1 MPASYAHYRF
11 GKLLLPNLPSDV
23 RQCIQ
28 RFRRMYDTGLQ
39 GPDLFFYY
47 NIFGKSAIGD
57 LANHFHRQS
66 GQEFF
71 TRVCAQADSEA
82 AQAYLYG
89 LLAHYCLDS
98 QTHPFV
104 NRMVT
109 IGEANHVA
117 LESEFERVLMVKDG
131 IASPETYDRSKHVH
145 LTRGECMTV
154 SGFFPP
160 ATGANIS
167 RCVKC
172 MDFSL
177 RLLGNANR
185 AKTEKLISRFAPGHM
200 AHLVPREEVPDYAY
214 MIGEMLELYDQAL
227 ARYPLLLQQLQ
238 QHRKDGTPLSDA
250 FASDFG

>member
-11 GKLLLPNLPSDV
+11 GKLLLPGLPSDV

-39 GPDLFFYY
+39 GPDPFFYY
-47 NIFGKSAIGD
+47 NIFGKSAVGD
-57 LANHFHRQS
+57 LGEQFHRQS

-71 TRVCAQADSEA
+71 TRACAQADNEA

-98 QTHPFV
+98 RCHPFV
-104 NRMVT
+104 NRMVS
-109 IGEANHVA
+109 IGEAEHVA
-117 LESEFERVLMVKDG
+117 LESELERVLLVKDG
-131 IASPETYDRSKHVH
+131 VDVPETYDRSKHIR

-154 SGFFPP
+154 ARFFPP

-167 RCVKC
+167 RCIKG
-172 MDFSL
+172 MTFSL

-185 AKTEKLISRFAPGHM
+185 SRTEKLISRFAPGHM
-200 AHLVPREEVPDYAY
+200 SHLVPGEEVADYAY
-214 MIGEMLELYDQAL
+214 MIGELLELFDQAL
-227 ARYPLLLQQLQ
+227 VRYPLLLQQLQ
-238 QHRKDGTPLSDA
+238 QHRKEGTPLDDV
-250 FASDFG
+250 FAPDFG

>member
-1 MPASYAHYRF
+1 
-11 GKLLLPNLPSDV
+11 
-23 RQCIQ
+23 
-28 RFRRMYDTGLQ
+28 
-39 GPDLFFYY
+39 
-47 NIFGKSAIGD
+47 
-57 LANHFHRQS
+57 
-66 GQEFF
+66 
-71 TRVCAQADSEA
+71 
-82 AQAYLYG
+82 
-89 LLAHYCLDS
+89 
-98 QTHPFV
+98 
-104 NRMVT
+104 MVT

-250 FASDFG
+250 FAPDFG

>member
-11 GKLLLPNLPSDV
+11 GKLLLPGLPADV

-28 RFRRMYDTGLQ
+28 RFRRLYDTGLQ

-57 LANHFHRQS
+57 LGDAFHRQTGS
-66 GQEFF
+66 EFF
-71 TRVCAQADSEA
+71 TRVCAQADTEA

-98 QTHPFV
+98 QSHPFV
-104 NRMVT
+104 NQMVT
-109 IGEANHVA
+109 IGEADHVT
-117 LESEFERVLMVKDG
+117 LESEFERVLMEKDG
-131 IASPETYDRSKHVH
+131 IASPQTYDRSKHIR

-167 RCVKC
+167 RSVKG
-172 MDFSL
+172 MEYSL
-177 RLLGNANR
+177 RFLSAANR
-185 AKTEKLISRFAPGHM
+185 ERTEKLIGRFAPGHM
-200 AHLVPREEVPDYAY
+200 GHLVPKEEIPDYGY
-214 MIGEMLELYDQAL
+214 MIGQLLELYDQAL
-227 ARYPLLLQQLQ
+227 TRYPLLLQQLR
-238 QHRKDGTPLSDA
+238 QHQTDGTELSGA
-250 FASDFG
+250 FEADFG

>member
-11 GKLLLPNLPSDV
+11 GKLLLPTLPTDV

-28 RFRRMYDTGLQ
+28 RFRRMFDTGLQ
-39 GPDLFFYY
+39 GPDIFFYY

-57 LANHFHRQS
+57 LGKQFHRQS
-66 GQEFF
+66 GQELF

-82 AQAYLYG
+82 ARAYLYG

-98 QTHPFV
+98 QIHPFV
-104 NRMVT
+104 NRMVS

-117 LESEFERVLMVKDG
+117 LESEFERVLLVKDG
-131 IASPETYDRSKHVH
+131 VASPETYDRSKHIR

-154 SGFFPP
+154 SGFYPP

-167 RCVKC
+167 RCIKGT
-172 MDFSL
+172 DLSL
-177 RLLGNANR
+177 RFLSSANR
-185 AKTEKLISRFAPGHM
+185 ERTEKLIARFSPSHLLQ
-200 AHLVPREEVPDYAY
+200 LVPTEEVPDNAY
-214 MIGEMLELYDQAL
+214 MIGEMLELYTQAL

-250 FASDFG
+250 FAPDFG